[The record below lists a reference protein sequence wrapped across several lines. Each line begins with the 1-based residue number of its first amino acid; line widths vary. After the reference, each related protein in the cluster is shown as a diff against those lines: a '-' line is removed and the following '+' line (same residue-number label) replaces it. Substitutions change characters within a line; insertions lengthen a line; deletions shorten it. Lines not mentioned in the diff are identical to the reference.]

1 MNNTINATVLPYI
14 IELHLVDHCNLN
26 CAGCSHFAPLVKDEV
41 FSDFNT
47 FKRDILRLRQ
57 IFSDVYEIRL
67 MGGEPLLHPDINGFI
82 EFSRQTFP
90 KANVSVST
98 NGVLLQNLPSV
109 FWQTCAVNN
118 VLVKLTKYPIRLD
131 LSEIKRLGKSYR
143 VRIKIPNQV
152 NAFFQ
157 FINIKGDSNP
167 AQSFGNCRAMY
178 TTPFLRDG
186 KLYSCSFAPH
196 VYLFNEYFN
205 QDIPVTD
212 GDYINILEDVTPQQ
226 VHHFLENPIPLC
238 KWCKTMRP
246 YVNWSRSKGDINEWI
261 SGEANSFTHFFEIK
275 RNAVI
280 SAYHKIKQTS
290 EMVQRNKQ

>member
-47 FKRDILRLRQ
+47 FKRDLLRLRQ

-82 EFSRQTFP
+82 EFSRQAFP

-98 NGVLLQNLPSV
+98 NGMLLQNMPSV

-118 VLVKLTKYPIRLD
+118 VLVKLTNYPIRLD
-131 LSEIKRLGKSYR
+131 LSKIKRLGKSYR

-167 AQSFGNCRAMY
+167 THSFRNCRAMY

-186 KLYSCSFAPH
+186 RLYSCSFAPH
-196 VYLFNEYFN
+196 VHLFNEYFN

-212 GDYINILEDVTPQQ
+212 GDYINILEDVTHQQ

-261 SGEANSFTHFFEIK
+261 SGEANSFAHFFEIK

-290 EMVQRNKQ
+290 EMVQRNKL